1 MQSYARI
8 GAIAALTLVVAAPAF
23 AQVAP
28 PAPPR
33 ILQIAREEVR
43 PGKGAA
49 HAANEAAW
57 GAAFVKG
64 QAPITWLAMRSIAG
78 PSEVWFLTGW
88 ESWADREK
96 ADKALEANAAL
107 TAEDDKYSTL
117 DGDNLS
123 RTSTI
128 FANYRPGLSYQP
140 GVDLT
145 KMRYMAVDV
154 VRVKPGQGAAFA
166 EAWRMMVEAHKTAKM
181 NEHWAVYSVN
191 AGMADGTYFFMYPSA
206 TLAELDA
213 SGPMHGSDEFSKAV
227 GEGGRNKMNA
237 ATIASIDSET
247 RLIFQLSP
255 QMSSL
260 AKTWADADPFWA
272 PKAPAPAVVAAKKPG
287 DKK

>member
-1 MQSYARI
+1 MPLLARL
-8 GAIAALTLVVAAPAF
+8 GTIAGLTLLVSAPVF
-23 AQVAP
+23 AQTAP
-28 PAPPR
+28 PPPL
-33 ILQIAREEVR
+33 LQIIREEVR

-49 HAANEAAW
+49 HAANESAW
-57 GAAFVKG
+57 GAAMVKG
-64 QAPITWLAMRSIAG
+64 QSPITWLAMRAIAG
-78 PSEVWFLTGW
+78 PSEAWFITGW
-88 ESWADREK
+88 PSWAEKEK
-96 ADKALEANAAL
+96 ADKAFEANAAL
-107 TAEDDKYSTL
+107 SAEDGKKFSTT

-123 RTSTI
+123 RSSTLY
-128 FANYRPGLSYQP
+128 ANYRPGLSYRP

-154 VRVKPGQGAAFA
+154 VRVKPGRTAEFA
-166 EAWRMMVEAHKTAKM
+166 EAWRMMVAAHTTAKM
-181 NEHWAVYSVN
+181 DEHWAVYSVN
-191 AGMADGTYFFMYPSA
+191 AGMADGTFFFMYPAA

-237 ATIASIDSET
+237 ATIASIESET

-260 AKTWADADPFWA
+260 PKTWSEADPFWA
-272 PKAPAPAVVAAKKPG
+272 PKAPAPVVAAKKPG